1 MPGRNSAARSRFC
14 VGCVEGLS
22 LLFVKHSLLLRF
34 SLALLTAGT
43 LSHCALRD
51 QAAENAAP
59 SLKFSLARIDEARL
73 GGLDVRAWRQ
83 PNDVNLEQRSQLIKG
98 YVNGNLPL
106 RMSLLLD
113 VRDPSLSAETLNS
126 LDYEVFIDDKLLGS
140 EQATLNTALPA
151 GGAAASVPL
160 TFELNTVKLLGKDAL
175 PALRNFAVG
184 LADRKR
190 RPLRLG
196 LRLRPTY
203 VTNDGRTVVLK
214 NMLLVETDSV
224 AMAQVGM

>member
-1 MPGRNSAARSRFC
+1 MKDFPRF
-14 VGCVEGLS
+14 
-22 LLFVKHSLLLRF
+22 FVKHPLLLRF
-34 SLALLTAGT
+34 ALALLTAGP
-43 LSHCALRD
+43 LSHCTLRD
-51 QAAENAAP
+51 QVSETPAGP

-73 GGLDVRAWRQ
+73 GGLDARAWRQ
-83 PNDVNLEQRSQLIKG
+83 PNDVNLEQRSQLIRS
-98 YVNGNLPL
+98 YVNGSLPL

-113 VRDPSLSAETLNS
+113 VRDPSLSAETLS
-126 LDYEVFIDDKLLGS
+126 AIDYEVFLDDKLLGS
-140 EQATLNTALPA
+140 EQAVPNVTLPA

-190 RPLRLG
+190 RPMRLG

-203 VTNDGRTVVLK
+203 ITNDGRTVVLK

-224 AMAQVGM
+224 AMAQAAINN